1 MRSELGVEVSFD
13 QVSGGL
19 QGPRACRGFDP
30 RTRPDCVARTR
41 SPGRPALGM
50 AEPEKPMRAQQHE
63 HEEEEAAMAETPR
76 RAPLRAGRSLKAP
89 LGAAAT
95 AVDWAT
101 LALLGVATV
110 ALAISTRL
118 PSRRRP
124 KAAPAARPPKT

>member
-1 MRSELGVEVSFD
+1 MARLPRSRSEK
-13 QVSGGL
+13 
-19 QGPRACRGFDP
+19 AP
-30 RTRPDCVARTR
+30 RTV
-41 SPGRPALGM
+41 SQGPGRPALGM

-118 PSRRRP
+118 PSRRRR
-124 KAAPAARPPKT
+124 KAAPAVRPPET

>member
-1 MRSELGVEVSFD
+1 
-13 QVSGGL
+13 
-19 QGPRACRGFDP
+19 
-30 RTRPDCVARTR
+30 
-41 SPGRPALGM
+41 M

-63 HEEEEAAMAETPR
+63 EEQTAMAETPR
-76 RAPLRAGRSLKAP
+76 GVPSRARRSLKAP

-118 PSRRRP
+118 PSQRRRDD
-124 KAAPAARPPKT
+124 APSKRPPES